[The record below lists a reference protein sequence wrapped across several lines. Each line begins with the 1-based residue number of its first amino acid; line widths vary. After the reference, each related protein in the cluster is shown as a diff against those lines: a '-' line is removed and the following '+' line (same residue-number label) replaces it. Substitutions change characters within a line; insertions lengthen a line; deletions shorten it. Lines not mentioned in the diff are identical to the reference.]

1 MQLAKKGVL
10 LIRTFE
16 EKKYKL
22 EFTLT
27 TMQKI
32 VTLSLKN
39 TMYATTLLF
48 DYRNA
53 FECQLRMDDCAAAR
67 SYTPISIPIE
77 FETERKTTYNKYKTT
92 FPSKCLVILSI

>member
-1 MQLAKKGVL
+1 
-10 LIRTFE
+10 
-16 EKKYKL
+16 
-22 EFTLT
+22 
-27 TMQKI
+27 MQKI
-32 VTLSLKN
+32 VTLSLEKN

-77 FETERKTTYNKYKTT
+77 FETEFDKKKTENH
-92 FPSKCLVILSI
+92 L